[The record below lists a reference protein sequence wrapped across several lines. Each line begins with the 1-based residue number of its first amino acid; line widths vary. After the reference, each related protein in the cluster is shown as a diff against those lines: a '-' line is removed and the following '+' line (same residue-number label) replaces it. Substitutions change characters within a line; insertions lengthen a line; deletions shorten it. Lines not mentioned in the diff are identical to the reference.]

1 MGHRINYQYNWGIN
15 WFNTAQ
21 VTLQAMICIQLY
33 DNEWH
38 PIRNDVW
45 DFDTYTMANINTSW
59 PGNQPPSVYGVFG
72 TANPTLQA
80 NIPIAASQNLGIFV
94 KLYAYAEGG
103 GGSWGS
109 GSMNCELN
117 QLSFCVNP

>member
-80 NIPIAASQNLGIFV
+80 NIPIAASPELGNFRQALCLRRRRWRLLG
-94 KLYAYAEGG
+94 KWLH
-103 GGSWGS
+103 
-109 GSMNCELN
+109 EL
-117 QLSFCVNP
+117 